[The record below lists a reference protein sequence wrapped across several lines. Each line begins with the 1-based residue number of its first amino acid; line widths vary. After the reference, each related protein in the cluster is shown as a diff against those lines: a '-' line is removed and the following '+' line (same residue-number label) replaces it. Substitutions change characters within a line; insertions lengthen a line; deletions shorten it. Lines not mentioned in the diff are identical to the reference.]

1 MEKDDHYVEDDDNL
15 AVQIWIYQ
23 PCNET
28 LEVWT
33 LMMRARQGPPFITSG
48 SSRQSDTRTRALW
61 QLGQPSSSGGDLDY

>member
-1 MEKDDHYVEDDDNL
+1 MSVLIIMRIVGLFGIDDEYDNHDEASIKQARETLIMEKDDHYVEDDDNL

-33 LMMRARQGPPFITSG
+33 LMMRAG
-48 SSRQSDTRTRALW
+48 
-61 QLGQPSSSGGDLDY
+61 

>member
-1 MEKDDHYVEDDDNL
+1 MEKDDRYVEDDDNL

-33 LMMRARQGPPFITSG
+33 LMMRAG
-48 SSRQSDTRTRALW
+48 
-61 QLGQPSSSGGDLDY
+61 